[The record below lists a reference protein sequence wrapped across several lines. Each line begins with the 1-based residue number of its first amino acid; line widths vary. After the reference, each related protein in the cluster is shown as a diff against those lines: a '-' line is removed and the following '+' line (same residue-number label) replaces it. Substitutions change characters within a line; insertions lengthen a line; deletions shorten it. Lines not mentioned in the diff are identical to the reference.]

1 MNYVLGLD
9 VGIASVGWAVLELD
23 EKDEPIRI
31 IDLSSRIFDKAEVPR
46 TGASLAQARRI
57 ARGVRRRLR
66 RRRFRLHRVRS
77 YLIRQSILT
86 KEELQNIYHCSHEES
101 IYELRYKGL
110 SEKLSATN
118 WGRLL
123 LFFAK
128 HRGFR
133 SNRKNDQSKEDGLML
148 KAISENEELLKKYR
162 TVGEMIYSDEK
173 FKEYKRNK
181 GGNYQFTVSRS
192 MLIDE
197 IKMLF
202 ETQRKLGQFFAEQ
215 ELEEKYLDIF
225 SAQRNFDEGPGGNG
239 FYSGNQIE
247 KKIGVCTFEKGENG
261 ENPPKR
267 APKASYAF
275 MAFNLWGKINHLRI
289 NSKGTRRALTQE
301 EKEKVAKLS
310 WEKASVNFSTIRKEL
325 QLSPEDHFTDV
336 RYTYGKTD
344 EECEK
349 GTKWNYC
356 ASYHTMRKAL
366 DKVYKNRIKE
376 LMSEQDEQKQ
386 LDDIAYAFT
395 VYKSDEKIKNYLL
408 QCQLE
413 EKDVEALLAGVNN
426 FSGFGHLSNKACYKI
441 LLHLKQ
447 GYEYA
452 KACEM
457 AGYDFKN
464 ISLEDIKDI
473 PNPVVKRAIIQTLKV
488 VHAVVREYGNPVEV
502 HIELARELGRNFKDR
517 KLIENNME
525 KNQKKNDEIKER
537 IVSKFGIMQPTGQ
550 DIVKLKLCEQQDNVC
565 VYSQKSFDRQRL
577 FEEHYVEVDH
587 IIPYSRSFD
596 DTYANK
602 VLVFN
607 KENQNKGNKLP
618 LEYLANQPERKEK
631 FIAWV
636 KSHIKDRKK
645 RDNLLRE
652 SYSAEDKHGWKQRN
666 LKDTQYISSYLYR
679 YLMQN
684 ITLAPGYTDRKER
697 IISLNGA
704 VTGYVRKRW
713 GIPKIRAN
721 GDLHHAVDAVV
732 IACINDRLIKRVTE
746 YSKAKELEYTPSDSG
761 AAKTSMKDG
770 FPEPWYRFRQEL
782 EARLSETPD
791 EAIRNLHLATYCNV
805 GNIKTPFV
813 SRMLKCKVTGQANK
827 ETIGSGRL
835 KDEEYVI
842 EKTLLTELKLDK
854 NNEIEGYYRPEDDK
868 LLYEALKKQLMNHGG
883 KGDKAFQAPFYK
895 PKSDGTPGPLVKKVK
910 LKVKL
915 NSQVHVYQGRG
926 IAQNGDMI
934 RIDVFC
940 VNKKGKKAYYFVPI
954 YVADT
959 VKKELPNKAVVSKKP
974 YSAWKLMDEKD
985 FIFSLYKNSLI
996 YVEFNSP
1003 TSFKVNNN
1011 GKKECTLSPQKV
1023 IEKAFLYYEEA
1034 DRYGGT
1040 ITVVNHDD
1048 TYKKRIGIQTTL
1060 TCFRKC
1066 VIDPLGRIFFVE
1078 KEKRQRFQ

>member
-31 IDLSSRIFDKAEVPR
+31 VDLSSRIFDEAEVPK
-46 TGASLAQARRI
+46 TGASLAQPRRI

-86 KEELQNIYHCSHEES
+86 KEELQNIYHCSHEEN

-110 SEKLSATN
+110 SEKLSAIN

-202 ETQRKLGQFFAEQ
+202 EMQRKLGQFFAEQ

-275 MAFNLWGKINHLRI
+275 MAFTLWGKINHLRI

-325 QLSPEDHFTDV
+325 QLSPEDHFIDV

-395 VYKSDEKIKNYLL
+395 VYKSEEKIKNYLL

-413 EKDVEALLAGVNN
+413 GKDIEALLAGVNN

-441 LLHLKQ
+441 LPHLKK

-457 AGYDFKN
+457 AGYDFKK
-464 ISLEDIKDI
+464 ISLEDINDI
-473 PNPVVKRAIIQTLKV
+473 PNPVVKRAISQTLKV
-488 VHAVVREYGNPVEV
+488 VRAVVREYGNPVEV

-517 KLIENNME
+517 KLIENNMA
-525 KNQKKNDEIKER
+525 KNQKKNDEIRKR
-537 IVSKFGIMQPTGQ
+537 IVSEFGIMQPTGQ

-652 SYSAEDKHGWKQRN
+652 SYSAEDKNGWKQRN
-666 LKDTQYISSYLYR
+666 LQDTQYISSYLYR
-679 YLMQN
+679 YLRQN
-684 ITLAPGYTDRKER
+684 ITLAPGYTDRKKR
-697 IISLNGA
+697 IIPLNGV

-713 GIPKIRAN
+713 RIPKIRAN

-805 GNIKTPFV
+805 GNIRMPFV
-813 SRMLKCKVTGQANK
+813 SRMPKCKVTGQANE
-827 ETIGSGRL
+827 ETIRSGRL

-842 EKTLLTELKLDK
+842 EKTLLTKLKLDK

-895 PKSDGTPGPLVKKVK
+895 PKSDGTQGPLVKKVK

-915 NSQVHVYQGRG
+915 NSQIHVYQGRG
-926 IAQNGDMI
+926 IAPNGDMI

-940 VNKKGKKAYYFVPI
+940 VNEKGKKAYYFVPV

-959 VKKELPNKAVVSKKP
+959 VKKELPGKAVVSGKP
-974 YSAWKLMDEKD
+974 YSAWKPMDDKD
-985 FIFSLYKNSLI
+985 FIFSLYKNNLI
-996 YVEFNSP
+996 YIEFNKP
-1003 TSFKVNNN
+1003 KSFVAEE
-1011 GKKECTLSPQKV
+1011 GCTLSQTVDVK
-1023 IEKAFLYYEEA
+1023 KAFLYYIRA
-1034 DRYGGT
+1034 DRFAGT
-1040 ITVVNHDD
+1040 ITVVNHDN
-1048 TYKKRIGIQTTL
+1048 TYKTRTGIKNTL
-1060 TCFRKC
+1060 LCFKKC
-1066 VIDPLGRIFFVE
+1066 VVDPLGRISFVE

>member
-86 KEELQNIYHCSHEES
+86 KEELQNIYHCSYEES

-275 MAFNLWGKINHLRI
+275 MAFTLWGKINHLRI

-325 QLSPEDHFTDV
+325 QLSPEDHFIDV

-413 EKDVEALLAGVNN
+413 EKDAEALLAGVNN

-488 VHAVVREYGNPVEV
+488 VRAVVREYGNPVEV
-502 HIELARELGRNFKDR
+502 HIELARDLGRNFKDR
-517 KLIENNME
+517 DLIKSNME

-537 IVSKFGIMQPTGQ
+537 IVNEFGIMQPKSQ

-565 VYSQKSFDRQRL
+565 VYSQKSFDLHRL
-577 FEEHYVEVDH
+577 FEKNYVEVDH

-607 KENQNKGNKLP
+607 KENRDKGNKLP

-652 SYSAEDKHGWKQRN
+652 SYSAEDKNGWKQRN
-666 LKDTQYISSYLYR
+666 LQDTQYISSYLYR

-697 IISLNGA
+697 IISLNGV

-713 GIPKIRAN
+713 RIPKIRAN

-761 AAKTSMKDG
+761 AVKKSMKDG
-770 FPEPWYRFRQEL
+770 FPEPWYCFRQEL
-782 EARLSETPD
+782 KARLSETPD

-940 VNKKGKKAYYFVPI
+940 VNEKGKKAYYFVPI

-959 VKKELPNKAVVSKKP
+959 VKKELPGKAVVAGKP
-974 YSAWKLMDEKD
+974 YSAWKPMDDKD
-985 FIFSLYKNSLI
+985 FIFSLYKNNLI
-996 YVEFNSP
+996 YIEFNKP
-1003 TSFKVNNN
+1003 KSFVT
-1011 GKKECTLSPQKV
+1011 KEGCTLSQTVDVK
-1023 IEKAFLYYEEA
+1023 KAFLYYIGA
-1034 DRYGGT
+1034 DRFAGT
-1040 ITVVNHDD
+1040 ITVVNHDN
-1048 TYKKRIGIQTTL
+1048 TYKTRTGIKNTL
-1060 TCFRKC
+1060 LCFKKC
-1066 VIDPLGRIFFVE
+1066 VVDPLGRISFVE